1 MSLLV
6 GFVARLAGGLAAA
19 LAGASTRDIRPG
31 YFQVHS
37 YVVLGLGAL
46 AAAVAWLV
54 GPATAF
60 WPAVTVVASGYVA
73 SILFAY
79 GLMRS
84 GKLALG
90 LAVAASVAIATVA
103 FPAQEGLSTG
113 NIPIWAA
120 ALDAATAGAVL
131 GTALA
136 AMLLGHWYLNSP
148 GMKLRPLRALILACA
163 AALAVR
169 AAWCAVAWWLWA
181 PASPPAGGTAA
192 LLGLRYL
199 AGLAAPVPLLWMT
212 WQTLKI
218 PNTQSATGIL
228 YVVVIVTFIG
238 ELSAVLL
245 AAQLG
250 LPV

>member
-19 LAGASTRDIRPG
+19 LVGASSRDIRPG

-54 GPATAF
+54 GPWAVF
-60 WPAVTVVASGYVA
+60 WPAVAVVGAGYVA

-79 GLMRS
+79 GLLRF
-84 GKLALG
+84 GKLLLAAA
-90 LAVAASVAIATVA
+90 AVAALAIAVQA
-103 FPAQEGLSTG
+103 MPLGGENAERVFP
-113 NIPIWAA
+113 PWAA
-120 ALDAATAGAVL
+120 AVDAATAAALL
-131 GTALA
+131 GNALA

-148 GMKLRPLRALILACA
+148 GMKLRPLRALIVASA
-163 AALAVR
+163 GAVVAR
-169 AAWCAVAWWLWA
+169 AAWCAASWALWG
-181 PASPPAGGTAA
+181 PDGTLPFSTTAF
-192 LLGLRYL
+192 LWLRYG
-199 AGLAAPVPLLWMT
+199 AGLAAPGPLLWMT
-212 WQTLKI
+212 WKTLDV

-228 YVVVIVTFIG
+228 YVVVIVSLIG

-245 AAQLG
+245 AAQVG
-250 LPV
+250 FPV